1 MCYHQASK
9 NATTQPAPS
18 RKRQLD
24 QASARRD
31 MPATKEL
38 RGQDLNGGHLGTNFP
53 RAFKMCDRWM
63 GLFTNTFGQFGDHYL
78 Q

>member
-38 RGQDLNGGHLGTNFP
+38 RGQDLNCPNLGRERSRNSP
-53 RAFKMCDRWM
+53 WLAAKIHHVINID
-63 GLFTNTFGQFGDHYL
+63 
-78 Q
+78 